1 MIYPLC
7 TFNNDAHFVSGG
19 YSRTAPAQHDAR
31 RPLANS
37 QDRRSCRVWAIGYAA
52 TAGGRGGRKSAGSA
66 GGSAEIP
73 PPGSERAMRHGG
85 GSRRLLAPYPPHGTS
100 RVLLRRRLTA
110 AHTDCGQA
118 GDNAGQNRRARNRGP
133 HVRPRLSRRR
143 ETLTRL
149 ACRAAVR
156 SLPEPAKKAPREC
169 GWRRS
174 SGSKFGGAEA
184 RRPGGTASLTYL
196 PCTAG
201 IRIPLC
207 KEGGPSGYE
216 DPHGRIRA
224 ATPDER
230 ACATTGTARRTARR
244 RPSLRHGGQ
253 PAGDRGSDGA
263 TGGEVK

>member
-1 MIYPLC
+1 LGQRLC
-7 TFNNDAHFVSGG
+7 GHSRGG
-19 YSRTAPAQHDAR
+19 PREASSRWEVPKASDS
-31 RPLANS
+31 RPLAHNAL
-37 QDRRSCRVWAIGYAA
+37 QAPLQGDCRAIVRTDG
-52 TAGGRGGRKSAGSA
+52 GGRKSAGSA

-118 GDNAGQNRRARNRGP
+118 GGNAGQNRRARNRGP

-156 SLPEPAKKAPREC
+156 SCRNWRGRRWREC

-174 SGSKFGGAEA
+174 SGAMFGGAEA

-196 PCTAG
+196 PK
-201 IRIPLC
+201 L
-207 KEGGPSGYE
+207 SGYT
-216 DPHGRIRA
+216 DPAVQG
-224 ATPDER
+224 
-230 ACATTGTARRTARR
+230 
-244 RPSLRHGGQ
+244 
-253 PAGDRGSDGA
+253 RGS
-263 TGGEVK
+263 VRL